1 MIAYSINPNEG
12 YLSEKGVMALR
23 SAFAKDIFAQDLL
36 CEYKKQTEHR
46 VAKLTLGHSL
56 FQVFVGG
63 TDQTQIDVDLVG
75 AADGAYFALLKRA
88 EQLHL
93 YFVVEVPHLV
103 EKQRAAVGRLE
114 GTLLVLVGTR
124 KGSLNIAEKL
134 RGCHFAWDG
143 AAVKGKE
150 RLVGTRA

>member
-1 MIAYSINPNEG
+1 MVEV
-12 YLSEKGVMALR
+12 L
-23 SAFAKDIFAQDLL
+23 
-36 CEYKKQTEHR
+36 
-46 VAKLTLGHSL
+46 AKLTLGHSL
-56 FQVFVGG
+56 LQVLVGRA
-63 TDQTQIDVDLVG
+63 DQTQIDVDLVG

-114 GTLLVLVGTR
+114 GSLLVLVGPR
-124 KGSLNIAEKL
+124 ESSLDIAEKL
-134 RGCHFAWDG
+134 RGCHFARDG
-143 AAVKGKE
+143 PAVEGKE

>member
-1 MIAYSINPNEG
+1 M
-12 YLSEKGVMALR
+12 
-23 SAFAKDIFAQDLL
+23 
-36 CEYKKQTEHR
+36 
-46 VAKLTLGHSL
+46 
-56 FQVFVGG
+56 
-63 TDQTQIDVDLVG
+63 
-75 AADGAYFALLKRA
+75 KRA

-114 GTLLVLVGTR
+114 GTLLVLVGPR
-124 KGSLNIAEKL
+124 ESSLDIAEKL

-150 RLVGTRA
+150 RFVGTRTQCMDATGDILLSSATGAEDEY